1 MIFLARSGEVN
12 VPSVGGDGETLTW
25 EAGEVGESAL
35 ESNRDIFFYRG
46 DADSFARAPSVFVKP
61 LSCIPL
67 TVCTDGF
74 GLPFLIVSTK
84 KTCHLTFDL
93 QGPPRLV
100 AKRLKNDWL
109 SIQNEALNSHHY
121 KLVAMFSLV
130 SSRKKRINKFSQ

>member
-12 VPSVGGDGETLTW
+12 VPSVGGDGETLTGGAG
-25 EAGEVGESAL
+25 EVGEVGESAL
-35 ESNRDIFFYRG
+35 ESNRDIFFHRG

-84 KTCHLTFDL
+84 KKVGLASMGR
-93 QGPPRLV
+93 QGWFQ
-100 AKRLKNDWL
+100 KD
-109 SIQNEALNSHHY
+109 
-121 KLVAMFSLV
+121 
-130 SSRKKRINKFSQ
+130 

>member
-12 VPSVGGDGETLTW
+12 VPSVGGDGETLTG

-46 DADSFARAPSVFVKP
+46 DADSFARALSVFVKP

-84 KTCHLTFDL
+84 KTCTLTFRPA
-93 QGPPRLV
+93 GA
-100 AKRLKNDWL
+100 AK
-109 SIQNEALNSHHY
+109 
-121 KLVAMFSLV
+121 VGC
-130 SSRKKRINKFSQ
+130 KKIKK